1 MAKALT
7 RRICNASSRAVSEV
21 VGCFAADVW
30 EAAAAAG
37 AAEGEGE
44 VLAYLLSI
52 PGTQDAREMSINC
65 DTSAAQQ
72 QNPKTP
78 TNEEEEKSK
87 EEAIITKEESGD
99 SELEHGQNDVSG
111 LVLCYLL

>member
-7 RRICNASSRAVSEV
+7 RRICNASSRAVSVV

-37 AAEGEGE
+37 AAEGGGG

-65 DTSAAQQ
+65 DTSATQQ

-78 TNEEEEKSK
+78 TNEEEKSK
-87 EEAIITKEESGD
+87 EKALIKEEESGD
-99 SELEHGQNDVSG
+99 SELEHGQNANSG
-111 LVLCYLL
+111 LVLRCLL